1 MESTDGKVLY
11 YVKTQLPT
19 DPSGAAATLWAM
31 PAEGG
36 EEHLVTSQQ
45 IQLHWAVAT
54 YGIYFTDPA
63 TRPRTSMKFF
73 DARTGRIT
81 TITTLERQPACCG
94 QSLAVSPDGHRILYS
109 QQDSVTTDLMLVEN
123 FR

>member
-11 YVKTQLPT
+11 FVKTQLPT

-31 PAEGG
+31 PVEGG

-45 IQLHWAVAT
+45 IQLHWAVAPR
-54 YGIYFTDPA
+54 GIYFTDPA
-63 TRPRTSMKFF
+63 TRPRVSLKFF
-73 DARTGRIT
+73 DARTGQIT
-81 TITTLERQPACCG
+81 AITTLERQPACCG
-94 QSLAVSPDGHRILYS
+94 QSLAVSPDGRTILYS
-109 QQDSVTTDLMLVEN
+109 QEDRVTTDLMLVEN